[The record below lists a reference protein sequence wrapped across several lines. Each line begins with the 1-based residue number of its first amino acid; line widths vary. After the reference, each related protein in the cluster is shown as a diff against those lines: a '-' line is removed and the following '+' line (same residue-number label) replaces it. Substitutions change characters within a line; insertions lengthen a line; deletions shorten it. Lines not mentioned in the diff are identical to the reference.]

1 MPNTAPQAGV
11 RRALNQ
17 KQLLLFYQPIH
28 DLRSREIVAGEA
40 LLRARRRNGQIRSA
54 VPIAHAA
61 EEGSQ
66 MFRLDSW
73 MMQRAFKDSAH
84 WDGVRLNVNLSPR
97 EFEEGHLVQR
107 LKKLGDVSRLNLEIT
122 ETSYIEHP
130 KKLRSVTAKIRAL
143 GAQLWLDDFGT
154 GHSSLSHLLNLDVD
168 GVKVPATF
176 IKGIHE
182 SERSRAITR
191 SIIDLAHELELK
203 VIAEGVE
210 NEKQLGCLGDLR
222 CDYIQGFLFSEPM
235 AAGEFTSVLS
245 GSSTQ

>member
-1 MPNTAPQAGV
+1 MTKTAPQSGV

-17 KQLLLFYQPIH
+17 KQLVLFYQPIH
-28 DLRSREIVAGEA
+28 ELDSRKIVAVEA
-40 LLRARRRNGQIRSA
+40 LLRARRRSGEIRTA

-73 MMQRAFKDSAH
+73 MMQQAFGDSSSWA
-84 WDGVRLNVNLSPR
+84 GVRLNVNLSPR
-97 EFEEGHLVQR
+97 EFEEGHLLDR

-130 KKLRSVTAKIRAL
+130 NKLHGITEAIRKL
-143 GAQLWLDDFGT
+143 GAQLWLDDFGS
-154 GHSSLSHLLNLDVD
+154 GHSTLTHLLNLDID
-168 GVKVPATF
+168 GVKVPGTF
-176 IKGIHE
+176 VKGVAA
-182 SERSRAITR
+182 SEKSRAITR
-191 SIIDLAHELELK
+191 AIIELAHDLGLK

-210 NEKQLGCLGDLR
+210 DEQQLAFLRDLR

-235 AAGEFTSVLS
+235 AADEFTSVLS
-245 GSSTQ
+245 ASSTQ